1 MNKAV
6 FLDRDGVINFK
17 RDDYVK
23 NVNEFVMLKDS
34 AKAIK
39 LLNENNFLVIII
51 TNQSAI
57 NRKLLTH
64 DTLDKIHAFMKEQLG
79 KDHAFVDYIYYCPH
93 RPDEN
98 CECRK
103 PKPGLIL
110 DAIRE
115 HDISPD
121 KSWFIGDSESDMTA
135 AKLAGLATIQMQ
147 ENGSLLDMISKLVKL
162 G

>member
-1 MNKAV
+1 MKKAV

-23 NVNEFVMLKDS
+23 NVNEFIMLKDS
-34 AKAIK
+34 VKAIR
-39 LLNENNFLVIII
+39 LLNENNFLVIIV

-64 DTLDKIHAFMKEQLG
+64 DMLDKIHAFMKEQLG
-79 KDHAFVDYIYYCPH
+79 KNHAFVDDIYYCPH
-93 RPDEN
+93 KPDEN

-103 PKPGLIL
+103 PKPKLIL
-110 DAIRE
+110 GAIRE

-121 KSWFIGDSESDMTA
+121 KSWFIGDSESDMIA
-135 AKLAGLATIQMQ
+135 ARLAGLATIKMQ
-147 ENGSLLDMISKLVKL
+147 ENGSLLDIINKIIN
-162 G
+162 